1 MARAPTPL
9 FETYDNFIEQ
19 DFSLQGSS
27 LACVASFL
35 NECQAALE
43 PDRGYAAVRAFL
55 RAFSDNAQTLAF
67 DSAGQ
72 SMPMLATPDGK
83 VLLSSFADERMK

>member
-55 RAFSDNAQTLAF
+55 RAFSDNAQTLAI
-67 DSAGQ
+67 
-72 SMPMLATPDGK
+72 
-83 VLLSSFADERMK
+83 ADADIGRVD